1 MPRKKPSGDINI
13 NLDASPDLN
22 ALFNNLLNGVSK
34 EFPEL
39 KSFNVPLV
47 LAFKVRIENGNAI
60 VENISATPSA
70 GPPPPPQHYTPTHL
84 PQAIPRRSVD
94 REPLVDVVE
103 NDRQATVAVELPGA
117 SSENI
122 KVTAGAC
129 GVKVHAI
136 TTRGVYD
143 REVRL
148 KHNIDPKGASARHN
162 NGVLEITLPVCAEE
176 QSETLIKVR

>member
-1 MPRKKPSGDINI
+1 VPRKKPSGDINI

-60 VENISATPSA
+60 VENISATPSV
-70 GPPPPPQHYTPTHL
+70 GPQPQHYAPTHL
-84 PQAIPRRSVD
+84 PQAIPRRSVE

-103 NDRQATVAVELPGA
+103 NDRQATVAVELRGA
-117 SSENI
+117 LSENI
-122 KVTAGAC
+122 TVTAGAC
-129 GVKVHAI
+129 GVKVHAL
-136 TTRGVYD
+136 TTRGIYD

-148 KHNIDPKGASARHN
+148 RHNIDPKGASARHN